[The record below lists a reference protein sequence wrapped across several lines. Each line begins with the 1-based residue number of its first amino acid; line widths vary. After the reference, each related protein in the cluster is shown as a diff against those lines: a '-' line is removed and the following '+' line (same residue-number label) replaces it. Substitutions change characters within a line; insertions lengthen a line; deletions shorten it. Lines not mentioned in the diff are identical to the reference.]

1 MLRLHNNAILT
12 PLGPARPLS
21 EADRQAGVVEDFPVR
36 LGSDPQGPE
45 GRLVRVEA
53 EGHTFLLFT
62 NLADLEA
69 ELVALIY
76 RYRWQIEL
84 YFKWIKCVLGCR
96 HWMAESLEGMTLQIY
111 CALIASVLLVL
122 WTGRKPTLRQ
132 WEALQLYWIGYIDLE
147 ELAQSLGFGKNK

>member
-1 MLRLHNNAILT
+1 M
-12 PLGPARPLS
+12 GPARPLS

-69 ELVALIY
+69 ELVAMPLTEI
-76 RYRWQIEL
+76 QP
-84 YFKWIKCVLGCR
+84 
-96 HWMAESLEGMTLQIY
+96 H
-111 CALIASVLLVL
+111 LL
-122 WTGRKPTLRQ
+122 TRIQP
-132 WEALQLYWIGYIDLE
+132 
-147 ELAQSLGFGKNK
+147 LANAVTVN